1 VTTGRRPFCG
11 RSDVETLTLVRDS
24 ACPRPSEV
32 VAGYPPA
39 LERIVMRALHKRPE
53 DRYPSARAVQL
64 DLERFVRERKIAISS
79 SSLGVWMQSMFKDRM
94 DAHSQH
100 KRDVIAA
107 QQRRWAEGAVDSGTS
122 ASLSLAPSSKASELE
137 LSTAP
142 SKWRMRAAW
151 ALVGFGAV
159 AAMGIVVYLARGIQ
173 HEMAVRTELLR
184 AYHEEQ
190 AFRPATP
197 QEPEVT
203 GALEMTSKP
212 VGAAIWINGT
222 LRAEVTPATI
232 DKLSLDRELHIKIVK
247 DGFEAFRTTT
257 RLTDESP
264 FKESDA
270 DMKPIPATVIVHVD
284 PPEKSAVWIDGKPW
298 RGDHWVIEGVSPGVE
313 HWLIIAAPGYV
324 ARMASLTPLAGETR
338 ALSVHLVKAGH

>member
-1 VTTGRRPFCG
+1 
-11 RSDVETLTLVRDS
+11 
-24 ACPRPSEV
+24 
-32 VAGYPPA
+32 
-39 LERIVMRALHKRPE
+39 
-53 DRYPSARAVQL
+53 
-64 DLERFVRERKIAISS
+64 
-79 SSLGVWMQSMFKDRM
+79 M